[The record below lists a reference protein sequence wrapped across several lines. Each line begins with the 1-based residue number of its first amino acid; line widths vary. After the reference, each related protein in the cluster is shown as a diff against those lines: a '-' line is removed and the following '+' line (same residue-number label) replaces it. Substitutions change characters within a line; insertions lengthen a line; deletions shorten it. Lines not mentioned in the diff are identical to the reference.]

1 MRSLSTW
8 SKPKI
13 DELGTCAR
21 GLRAGAAAR
30 GGDWW
35 RCWRQAFRKLSL
47 EVQASCD
54 EVSGS
59 SKNCLCPFRNMMKL
73 RLSAAGGAQAAH
85 PRMLLAAIML
95 LTPAAFAA
103 KVHSTSRGVSM
114 SFDDFISVHGRS
126 YRKGSQEYEERGA
139 LFETRRVAALL
150 QNNRSD
156 AKWSAAIN
164 KFSDRKEEE
173 LKVMHGYKPAQVR
186 QSQGLS
192 FAAEEEDHSRLKS
205 ALPEKVDWR
214 HLSDGQTIVEQGG
227 CGSCWAISATTVLN
241 AHSEIHRGRPRR
253 FSSQELVNCVPNPQE
268 CGGQGGCSGATV
280 ELGIGWAVQHGL
292 SLETSVPYS
301 AQDGTCENSF
311 LQAQGLRGATAGGA
325 SFGLTGFR
333 VLPSNK
339 EDPLA
344 RALVELGPVAVSV
357 AASNWFSYEG
367 GVFDECDNIVNHA
380 VALYGYGRSDGHRF
394 WLVKN
399 SWGSD
404 WGENGYIRLL
414 RRDSEDQHC
423 GIDTEPDKG
432 IACKGG
438 PKEVTV

>member
-1 MRSLSTW
+1 
-8 SKPKI
+8 
-13 DELGTCAR
+13 
-21 GLRAGAAAR
+21 
-30 GGDWW
+30 
-35 RCWRQAFRKLSL
+35 
-47 EVQASCD
+47 
-54 EVSGS
+54 
-59 SKNCLCPFRNMMKL
+59 MMKL

-339 EDPLA
+339 EEPLA

-438 PKEVTV
+438 PKEVTVCGTCGILYDSVVPQFEDAKEA